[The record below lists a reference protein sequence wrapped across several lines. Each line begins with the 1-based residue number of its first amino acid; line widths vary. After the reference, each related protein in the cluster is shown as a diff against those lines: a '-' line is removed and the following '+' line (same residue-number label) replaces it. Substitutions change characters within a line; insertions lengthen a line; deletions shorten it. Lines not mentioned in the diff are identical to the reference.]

1 MKEENANRM
10 AREEQRMRED
20 CEEAIERMKEGMIE
34 CEKIEGF
41 NKAAND
47 LHQMYNAFVESGF
60 TEEQAWE
67 LTKMFFNNTTTKRG
81 LF

>member
-20 CEEAIERMKEGMIE
+20 CEEAIQLMKESMIE
-34 CEKIEGF
+34 SEKVESF
-41 NKAAND
+41 HKAATD
-47 LHQMYNAFVESGF
+47 LHLMYDAFVESGF
-60 TEEQAWE
+60 SEDQAWE